1 MGALPSPLPLTRVDE
16 MKKPLGRL
24 LVDRGVLTLAQLE
37 DALTEK
43 ETNGARLG
51 EILVGRGW
59 LTAADVA
66 QALAEQ
72 HELEF
77 MELASA
83 EVDPGAASLLP
94 EKFAR
99 RYGAL
104 PIRFASDEQVVVAI
118 ADPTNV
124 LNSDDLRLALGLHV
138 RLVVVPGPDL
148 EKTIA
153 RIYRSE
159 LDVGDVEQEE
169 AAEEEFGVADIR
181 DGAATSAPAIRL
193 VNQMIARAIEEGA
206 SDVHFEPQAKHLL
219 VRARVDGVMRKLGVV
234 PKPMQLAVTS
244 RLKIMGELDI
254 ADKRSPQ
261 DGRVS
266 IRLGGQPMDLRIAV
280 LPTTYGEQIVLR
292 ILQRGHGRLGLEDLG
307 MNPDA
312 LEAFR
317 RAVRQPYGAVLAC
330 GPTGSGKTTT
340 LYAALDFLNDADRV
354 LMTIED
360 PVENQ
365 IAGVNQI
372 EVTPKS
378 GLTFGRGLR
387 TILRSDPDVMLVGEI
402 RDEETARIAVQAAM
416 TGHVVLTTLHAHNA
430 AASIARLKDMGVE
443 PSLLATSINCIVAQ
457 RLARRL
463 CLECREAYEP
473 DAEEMRELGLEHGHG
488 LTVYRHRGCVSCA
501 GTGYAGRVAVYEVL
515 NVNGR
520 IRRLIE
526 GTTEEIF
533 AAAVDEGMITLRQ
546 DGLRLVFEGISSLD
560 EIRRVTGDRLQ

>member
-1 MGALPSPLPLTRVDE
+1 
-16 MKKPLGRL
+16 
-24 LVDRGVLTLAQLE
+24 
-37 DALTEK
+37 
-43 ETNGARLG
+43 
-51 EILVGRGW
+51 
-59 LTAADVA
+59 
-66 QALAEQ
+66 
-72 HELEF
+72 
-77 MELASA
+77 
-83 EVDPGAASLLP
+83 
-94 EKFAR
+94 
-99 RYGAL
+99 
-104 PIRFASDEQVVVAI
+104 
-118 ADPTNV
+118 
-124 LNSDDLRLALGLHV
+124 
-138 RLVVVPGPDL
+138 
-148 EKTIA
+148 
-153 RIYRSE
+153 
-159 LDVGDVEQEE
+159 
-169 AAEEEFGVADIR
+169 
-181 DGAATSAPAIRL
+181 
-193 VNQMIARAIEEGA
+193 
-206 SDVHFEPQAKHLL
+206 
-219 VRARVDGVMRKLGVV
+219 
-234 PKPMQLAVTS
+234 
-244 RLKIMGELDI
+244 
-254 ADKRSPQ
+254 
-261 DGRVS
+261 
-266 IRLGGQPMDLRIAV
+266 MDLRIAV

-292 ILQRGHGRLGLEDLG
+292 ILQRGNGRLGLDDLG

-312 LEAFR
+312 LDAFR
-317 RAVRQPYGAVLAC
+317 RAIRQPYGAVLAC

-340 LYAALDFLNDADRV
+340 LYAALDFLNDDERV

-365 IAGVNQI
+365 ITGVNQI

-463 CLECREAYEP
+463 CLDCRETYQP
-473 DAEEMRELGLEHGHG
+473 DADEMRELGLEHGHG

-533 AAAVDEGMITLRQ
+533 AAAVEEGMITLRQ
-546 DGLRLVFEGISSLD
+546 DGLRLVLEGVSSLD